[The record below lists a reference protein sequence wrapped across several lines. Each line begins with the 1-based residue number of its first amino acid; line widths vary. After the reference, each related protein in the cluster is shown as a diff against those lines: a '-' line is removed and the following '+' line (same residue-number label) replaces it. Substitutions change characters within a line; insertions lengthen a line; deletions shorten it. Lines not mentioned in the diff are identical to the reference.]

1 MDFLNFY
8 KILHNTSLNP
18 YKDDIRCKIEKN
30 LCSQRYPQIIEY
42 TNLLNKIPVLL
53 PELINLKT
61 GVIVNG
67 NCPINLKEDL
77 KRFSPWRK
85 GPFNLYNIHIDSEW
99 RSDWKWERLI
109 NQITPLKGKNI
120 LDIGCGNGYY
130 LWRMI
135 GNEARLAIGI
145 DPQPLFIFQ
154 FFVIKK
160 LLGNINN
167 CWALPL
173 TFEEFPNKETFF
185 DVCFSMGVIYHRKNP
200 LEHLKNINKI
210 LKENGEIIL
219 ETLIIDSKQKD
230 MIIPKGRYAK
240 MNNVWFIPSIETIMT
255 WLKKSNFKNI
265 RVLNVSPTTIDEQ
278 RSTEWMK
285 FESLDNFLDENNSKK
300 TIEGYPA
307 PIRAIF
313 SAKKK

>member
-1 MDFLNFY
+1 M
-8 KILHNTSLNP
+8 
-18 YKDDIRCKIEKN
+18 
-30 LCSQRYPQIIEY
+30 
-42 TNLLNKIPVLL
+42 
-53 PELINLKT
+53 
-61 GVIVNG
+61 
-67 NCPINLKEDL
+67 
-77 KRFSPWRK
+77 
-85 GPFNLYNIHIDSEW
+85 
-99 RSDWKWERLI
+99 
-109 NQITPLKGKNI
+109 
-120 LDIGCGNGYY
+120 
-130 LWRMI
+130 
-135 GNEARLAIGI
+135 
-145 DPQPLFIFQ
+145 
-154 FFVIKK
+154 
-160 LLGNINN
+160 
-167 CWALPL
+167 
-173 TFEEFPNKETFF
+173 
-185 DVCFSMGVIYHRKNP
+185 
-200 LEHLKNINKI
+200 KNINKI

-219 ETLIIDSKQKD
+219 ETLIIHSKQKD